1 MNIEEVG
8 VTQGEI
14 DKARDA
20 FAEWLTLHENRERSA
35 REMFYWGYLY
45 SLPRTTETEG
55 K

>member
-8 VTQGEI
+8 VTQSEI
-14 DKARDA
+14 NKAKDA
-20 FAEWLTLHENRERSA
+20 FAEWLTLHEDRERSA

-45 SLPRTTETEG
+45 GLPRITETER